1 MSSLRRLRAML
12 LALVLLAPTGCT
24 VGPSSRPALATQG
37 QRPAVTG
44 STAPSTPPTGPG
56 GPGRQA
62 DPLDWGSC
70 PSDVPAKSRSGK
82 AFVVECA
89 NLEVPLTYAKPSSST
104 LTLTVARARTADTP
118 EDATGLVAIFGDP
131 GVNGVGRLADIT
143 AELPA
148 ALLADHA
155 IVTLDL
161 RGSTAVSRRMACF
174 RSDTVIDLLGPPI
187 DPTKDDDAA
196 AVGKLAQQAA
206 FDCAD
211 QVGSSITEF
220 SSTAAADDLDS
231 LRSALGVEKLQFIG
245 RGFGATLGA
254 DYAHRYPARVEKMVL
269 DSPSDPQ
276 PTAADTATARAIAL
290 EASMDEFAADCTARP
305 GGCPLGADPRGAV
318 SRLIADL
325 GDIGDSD
332 GRYLIT
338 GGSVLLLLSQLL
350 GRPDQWPTLTS
361 ALAAARSESADVSKL
376 SAVLAGLT
384 GEQEDEHLLETALAY
399 TCNDTAQRLIGASLI
414 DAATAAKAKAPMFG
428 AFMIGQA
435 GLCSAW
441 PAATTPIG
449 RLSAVGAAPILVA
462 GAVQDP
468 IAPYSGIKS
477 LAAALDSATL
487 ISWQSGSHQTFPN
500 SSCVSTAVLS
510 YLKDGTSP
518 ANQLC
523 PP

>member
-1 MSSLRRLRAML
+1 MSTLSRHRAAL
-12 LALVLLAPTGCT
+12 LVVLLLVPTGCT

-70 PSDVPAKSRSGK
+70 PSDVPAESRSGK
-82 AFVVECA
+82 AFLLECA
-89 NLEVPLTYAKPSSST
+89 NLAVPLTYATPRSST
-104 LTLTVARARTADTP
+104 LTLTVARARTAATP
-118 EDATGLVAIFGDP
+118 DNATDLVAIFGDP
-131 GVNGVGRLADIT
+131 GVNGVGRLADI
-143 AELPA
+143 AGELPA

-174 RSDTVIDLLGPPI
+174 HSATVIDLLGPPI
-187 DPTKDDDAA
+187 DPTKDADAA
-196 AVGKLAQQAA
+196 AVGKLAQRAA

-231 LRSALGVEKLQFIG
+231 LRSALGVEKLRFIG

-254 DYAHRYPARVEKMVL
+254 DYAHRYPARVDKMVL

-276 PTAADTATARAIAL
+276 PTAADTATARAVAL
-290 EASMDEFAADCTARP
+290 EAAMDEFAADCTAQP
-305 GGCPLGADPRGAV
+305 AGCPLGANPRAAV
-318 SRLIADL
+318 GRLIADL

-338 GGSVLLLLSQLL
+338 GGSVLLLLSRLL
-350 GRPDQWPTLTS
+350 GQPDQWPTLTA

-376 SAVLAGLT
+376 SAILT
-384 GEQEDEHLLETALAY
+384 GEQQDEHLLETALAY

-441 PAATTPIG
+441 PTATTPIG

-500 SSCVSTAVLS
+500 SSCISTAVLN
-510 YLKDGTSP
+510 YLKHGTSA